1 MNYRH
6 IYMKI
11 ITKAKEEMRQSIR
24 IKGNGNYYERHHI
37 LPKSLFPLWAKRKS
51 NIVLLTAREHFF
63 CHQLLDKI
71 YPNSK
76 MFIGLWRLSNDNK
89 HRYLSSKEYER
100 LKQRYSKF
108 MSELHKGQPSKNK
121 GKKLSEEHKQKL
133 SSAHK
138 GKKLSD
144 ETKQKIAE
152 SHRGKKFSEEHKI
165 KLREKALDRAA
176 NNGIRKKI
184 SESQKGKKL
193 SETHRANVIK
203 ALIGRKHSDE
213 TKQKIA
219 ESHRGKKFSEEHKK
233 HLIEASARRGKP
245 APNKGFKK
253 VFYIKYNNSIFTIME
268 LSKLLNVSEQTIR
281 RHLRENKPINNFNLV
296 LEGTRYEKLS
306 V

>member
-11 ITKAKEEMRQSIR
+11 ITKAKEEMCQSIR
-24 IKGNGNYYERHHI
+24 VKGNGNYYERHHI

-121 GKKLSEEHKQKL
+121 GKKLSEKHKQKL

-152 SHRGKKFSEEHKI
+152 SHK
-165 KLREKALDRAA
+165 
-176 NNGIRKKI
+176 
-184 SESQKGKKL
+184 
-193 SETHRANVIK
+193 
-203 ALIGRKHSDE
+203 
-213 TKQKIA
+213 
-219 ESHRGKKFSEEHKK
+219 GKKFSEEHKK

-253 VFYIKYNNSIFTIME
+253 VFYIKYNNSIFTIMK

-281 RHLRENKPINNFNLV
+281 RHLRENKPINNFSLV

>member
-11 ITKAKEEMRQSIR
+11 ITKAKEEMCQGIR
-24 IKGNGNYYERHHI
+24 VKNNGNYYERHHI
-37 LPKSLFPLWAKRKS
+37 LPKSLFPLWVKRKS

-89 HRYLSSKEYER
+89 HKYLSSKEYER
-100 LKQRYSKF
+100 LKQKYSKF
-108 MSELHKGQPSKNK
+108 MSELHKG
-121 GKKLSEEHKQKL
+121 
-133 SSAHK
+133 
-138 GKKLSD
+138 
-144 ETKQKIAE
+144 
-152 SHRGKKFSEEHKI
+152 KKFSEEHKI
-165 KLREKALDRAA
+165 RLRKKAIGRVLDEDTC
-176 NNGIRKKI
+176 KKI
-184 SESQKGKKL
+184 SESKKGKKL

-219 ESHRGKKFSEEHKK
+219 ESHKGKKFSEEHKK
-233 HLIEASARRGKP
+233 HLVEASARRGKP
-245 APNKGFKK
+245 ALNKGFKK

-281 RHLRENKPINNFNLV
+281 RHLRENKPINNFSLV
-296 LEGTRYEKLS
+296 LEGVRYEKLS